1 MRPYDN
7 RIKYFELLMK
17 YDDISNYKKYE
28 LPKGF
33 HYIESGEFTSFEK
46 RFRMFS

>member
-33 HYIESGEFTSFEK
+33 HYEFYKTGDEK
-46 RFRMFS
+46 